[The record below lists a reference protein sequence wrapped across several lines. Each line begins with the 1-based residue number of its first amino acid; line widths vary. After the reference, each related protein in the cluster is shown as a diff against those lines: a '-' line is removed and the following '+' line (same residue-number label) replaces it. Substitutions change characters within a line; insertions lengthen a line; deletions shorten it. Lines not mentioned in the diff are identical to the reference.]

1 MLTSWFFD
9 EHNVTTSLL
18 NRDMSLLAFNRR
30 VLSLAMREDY
40 PLLERLR
47 FLSIVALNLD
57 EFFEVRMEAQ
67 LEAASGKRADV
78 NVTPHTFTMVS
89 AEAHAL
95 IVEQY
100 RIFFEVLMPALDA
113 QGVRL
118 IPSEHRTAAQNQ
130 FVQEYFEQYVKPL
143 LLPIALDP
151 AHPFPQVANK
161 ALNFIVEL
169 DGVDA
174 FGRDNAICILR
185 VPRTLPRIVR
195 LPDNVS
201 DGKQC
206 FVLLTSIIRTN
217 LQTLFSGR
225 NILHASQFRVTRNSD
240 LEVDEE
246 DVSDLRMALRQEL
259 VHRQYGQ
266 AVRLEVSHTCP
277 THMTDFLLKQFALPQ
292 QALYRVNGP
301 VNLGR
306 LIQLPD
312 MVVDADALKFT
323 PYAPQWPLQL
333 TGEKSSFFDRLKQG
347 DVLIH
352 RPYESFEAVIAF
364 LEEAVNDP
372 NVLSIQ
378 QTIYR
383 TGDDPRMLNLLKEAV
398 RKGKEVL
405 AVVELKA
412 RFDEEANINWAEALE
427 SVGAQ
432 VVYGIVGL
440 KTHAK
445 MLLVMRREGRYIKR
459 YGHLST
465 GNYNPK
471 TAKLYT
477 DIGMLTQDLTIT
489 REMESVFRHLT
500 AQVPLPRMQRLLVA
514 PFTLH
519 QMMLR
524 YVRRASIAASRGK
537 SAYIALKMNSLTD
550 ESLVHALLEAARNG
564 VRVDL
569 VVRGANI
576 LPVDDPRVEGRIRV
590 RSVIGRFL
598 EHSRAFWFEID
609 GHQRVWLSSA
619 DWMSRNMFRRV
630 EVAWPIRDIQMQAY
644 IWKICLEPY
653 INDKKDAW
661 VLGGQGQ
668 YSPICGN
675 HDRISDRHFFSAQE
689 HLVQTYLKGEV
700 T

>member
-1 MLTSWFFD
+1 
-9 EHNVTTSLL
+9 
-18 NRDMSLLAFNRR
+18 MSLLAFNRR

-47 FLSIVALNLD
+47 FLSIVALNMD

-89 AEAHAL
+89 TEAHAL
-95 IVEQY
+95 IAEQY
-100 RIFFEVLMPALDA
+100 RIFDAVLMPALDK

-118 IPSEHRTAAQNQ
+118 IPSERRTAAQNR
-130 FVQEYFEQYVKPL
+130 FVQEYFEQNVRPL

-161 ALNFIVEL
+161 ALNFIIEL

-174 FGRDNAICILR
+174 FGRDNSICILR

-195 LPDNVS
+195 LPDEVS
-201 DGKQC
+201 EGKQC

-217 LQTLFSGR
+217 LPTLFPGR

-246 DVSDLRMALRQEL
+246 EVSDLRMALRQEL

-277 THMTDFLLKQFALPQ
+277 AHMADFLLKQFSLPEK
-292 QALYRVNGP
+292 ALYRVNGP

-312 MVVDADALKFT
+312 MVDADALKFT
-323 PYAPQWPLQL
+323 PYMPQWPLQL

-347 DVLIH
+347 DVFIY

-383 TGDDPRMLNLLKEAV
+383 TGADPRMLNLLQEAV

-489 REMESVFRHLT
+489 REMEAVFRHLT
-500 AQVPLPRMQRLLVA
+500 AQVPLPRMRRLLAA

-519 QMMLR
+519 RAMLR

-537 SAYIALKMNSLTD
+537 HAYIALKMNSLTD

-564 VRVDL
+564 VRIDL

-576 LPVDDPRVEGRIRV
+576 LPVDDPRVEGRIRLC
-590 RSVIGRFL
+590 SVVGRFL
-598 EHSRAFWFEID
+598 EHSRVFWFEID
-609 GHQRVWLSSA
+609 AHKRVWLSSA

-630 EVAWPIRDIQMQAY
+630 EVAWPIHDERMQAY
-644 IWKICLEPY
+644 IWQMCLEPY
-653 INDKKDAW
+653 INDNKDAW
-661 VLGGQGQ
+661 VLGGDGR
-668 YSPICGN
+668 YSPVCN
-675 HDRISDRHFFSAQE
+675 KHDKVSDKRLVSAQE
-689 HLVQTYLKGEV
+689 YLMQAYLKGEG